1 MIKNCRLV
9 IDKLSDD
16 EETSQQSD
24 GTPFETPTS
33 KTTTSSGSEITPSS
47 QTSTTTSDSK
57 SDVKTSSEYSSPIV
71 NTPGIL
77 FCFRIFQ
84 NC

>member
-1 MIKNCRLV
+1 MVLILLIYGSRLV

-24 GTPFETPTS
+24 GTPYETPTS
-33 KTTTSSGSEITPSS
+33 KTTTTITSESETTPTS

-57 SDVKTSSEYSSPIV
+57 SDVKTSSDYSSSTV
-71 NTPGIL
+71 DTPGK
-77 FCFRIFQ
+77 FC
-84 NC
+84 